1 MPDGTTVLYRAV
13 PQRLRFTAA
22 DKSVLQN
29 FAQELTERI
38 VSGKGFTCLVTN
50 DRELRRLNKSFL
62 GHDYATD
69 VLSFPTDSPQAA
81 GEIAISAE
89 RAAAQAEEFG
99 HATLDEMRVLM
110 LHGVLHLSGMDHE
123 RDGGEMARAERKWR
137 ASFSLPATLIA
148 RQER

>member
-1 MPDGTTVLYRAV
+1 MVLYRAV
-13 PQRLRFTAA
+13 PRHLTLSTA

-29 FAQELTERI
+29 FARELTREI
-38 VSGKGFTCLVTN
+38 SLGKSFTCLVTN
-50 DRELRRLNKSFL
+50 DWELRRLNKSFL

-69 VLSFPTDSPQAA
+69 VLSFPAGSPDTA

-99 HATLDEMRVLM
+99 HTTLDEVRVLM

-123 RDGGEMARAERKWR
+123 RDKGEMARAERKWR
-137 ASFSLPATLIA
+137 ASFALPRTLIA
-148 RQER
+148 RQAR